1 MKRARRRI
9 PGLFITLEGIEGAGK
24 STHLPFL
31 ADLFR
36 RRGRKVVVT
45 REPGGTRLGDEIRE
59 LLLFRSLGHPLH
71 PRAELML
78 IFCARLQHL
87 EEVIRPAL
95 AAGRVVICDRFTD
108 STYAYQGG
116 GHGIDAREIRV
127 LEKWVQ
133 QGLRPQRTLL
143 FDLPVPTAL
152 ERAGRRNRDGGRG
165 TDRFESKTVSFFRRV
180 RRAYLDIAAR
190 EPRRVRV
197 IDARAPVEAI
207 QARLAALLE
216 QERWI

>member
-1 MKRARRRI
+1 MSRRRRR
-9 PGLFITLEGIEGAGK
+9 PGLFITLEGLEGAGK
-24 STHLPFL
+24 STHVPFL

-36 RRGRKVVVT
+36 RAGRDVVVT

-59 LLLFRSLGHPLH
+59 ILLFRSLGHPLH

-78 IFCARLQHL
+78 IFCSRLQHL

-95 AAGRVVICDRFTD
+95 AAGKVVLCDRFTD

-133 QGLRPQRTLL
+133 AGLRPHRTLL
-143 FDLPVPTAL
+143 FDLPVTTAL
-152 ERAGRRNRDGGRG
+152 GRAGRRNRGSGRKA
-165 TDRFESKTVSFFRRV
+165 DRFESKAVGFFRRV

-197 IDARAPVEAI
+197 IDARRSVKAI
-207 QARLAALLE
+207 QAHLAELAE
-216 QERWI
+216 RERWT